1 MLKGL
6 MDRCTSHETVI
17 SRLREKVEA
26 KDAELQKLTAW
37 KDVQINKIDYTRKLL
52 EEFEASVEALKKIVK
67 EKEGEITETKKS
79 TPSG

>member
-6 MDRCTSHETVI
+6 MDRCTSHEMVI

-52 EEFEASVEALKKIVK
+52 EEFEPSVEALKKIVK

>member
-1 MLKGL
+1 MKGL
-6 MDRCTSHETVI
+6 MDRCTSHKTMI

-37 KDVQINKIDYTRKLL
+37 KDVQINKLDYTRKLL

>member
-52 EEFEASVEALKKIVK
+52 EEIEASVKALKKIVK

-79 TPSG
+79 TPLG

>member
-6 MDRCTSHETVI
+6 MDRCTSHETMI

-79 TPSG
+79 TPLG

>member
-1 MLKGL
+1 MKGL
-6 MDRCTSHETVI
+6 MDRCTSHETMI

>member
-1 MLKGL
+1 MKGL

-67 EKEGEITETKKS
+67 KKEGEITETKKS

>member
-1 MLKGL
+1 MKGL
-6 MDRCTSHETVI
+6 MDRCTSHKTMI

-52 EEFEASVEALKKIVK
+52 KEFEASVKALKKMIK

>member
-6 MDRCTSHETVI
+6 MDWCTSHETMI

>member
-1 MLKGL
+1 MKGL
-6 MDRCTSHETVI
+6 MDRCTSHEMVI
-17 SRLREKVEA
+17 SRLREKVKA

-37 KDVQINKIDYTRKLL
+37 KDVQINKLDYTRKLL

>member
-6 MDRCTSHETVI
+6 MDRCTSHETMI

-52 EEFEASVEALKKIVK
+52 KEFEASVEALKKIVK

-79 TPSG
+79 TPLG

>member
-1 MLKGL
+1 MKGL
-6 MDRCTSHETVI
+6 MDHCTSHETMI

-52 EEFEASVEALKKIVK
+52 EEFEASVKALKKIVK

>member
-1 MLKGL
+1 M
-6 MDRCTSHETVI
+6 I

-52 EEFEASVEALKKIVK
+52 EEIEASVKPLKKIVK

>member
-1 MLKGL
+1 MKGL
-6 MDRCTSHETVI
+6 MDRCTSHETMI

-52 EEFEASVEALKKIVK
+52 EEIEASVKALKKIVK
-67 EKEGEITETKKS
+67 EKEGEIIETKKS
-79 TPSG
+79 TPLG

>member
-6 MDRCTSHETVI
+6 MDWCTSHETMI

-52 EEFEASVEALKKIVK
+52 EEIEASVKPLKKIVK

>member
-6 MDRCTSHETVI
+6 MDRCTSHETMI

-52 EEFEASVEALKKIVK
+52 EEIEASVKALKKIVK

-79 TPSG
+79 TPLG

>member
-6 MDRCTSHETVI
+6 MDWCTSHETMI

-52 EEFEASVEALKKIVK
+52 EEIEASVKPLKKIVK

-79 TPSG
+79 TPLG

>member
-1 MLKGL
+1 MKGL

>member
-1 MLKGL
+1 MKGL
-6 MDRCTSHETVI
+6 MDRCTSHEMVI

-37 KDVQINKIDYTRKLL
+37 KDVQINKLDYTRKLL

>member
-1 MLKGL
+1 M
-6 MDRCTSHETVI
+6 I

-52 EEFEASVEALKKIVK
+52 EEIEASVKALKKIVK

>member
-1 MLKGL
+1 MKGL
-6 MDRCTSHETVI
+6 MDRCTSHETMI

-52 EEFEASVEALKKIVK
+52 EEIEASVKALKKIVK

-79 TPSG
+79 TPLG

>member
-1 MLKGL
+1 MKGL

-79 TPSG
+79 TPLG